1 MSLLCGNSL
10 WAATTVALEEDFNG
24 FTEGS
29 EKTPGTDELVTSGK
43 LASVLPGWSGE
54 GLYSAGGSVFV
65 GSTDIFDI
73 DDHYIQTP
81 ALNLDKA
88 NGPVVVTLRV
98 RSSEAYGNMIY
109 VYSGSTKLD
118 TPYFEDDEWHTF
130 SIMTD
135 KDVVEGLKIYS
146 ASRFSTPFFIDYLK
160 VEQSSDYLMPPTAL
174 RPVDYDGNTFTAR
187 WLSVANAAKYEIVV
201 YNKDDDGNLINKVT
215 YEADPLPEG
224 DTSGNRLVVTVADN
238 SLKYYFYVIARSAS
252 GYGSQSGE
260 AEVIKLVESLDTP
273 TALPAT
279 NVTDNSFT
287 ANWQAVADA
296 DTYTATLYKTVTVQ
310 EESNIEVL
318 NEDFSGI
325 TQGDWDLISLPDEDP
340 AYLDDYTKDAG
351 WYAKY
356 YAFGGGRLVLW
367 PMFSAAYFVTP
378 AVDLSANEGV
388 AFVDF
393 TAAVG
398 SDGKYKTG
406 DKITV
411 ELLKQENGETTVVDS
426 QEVEIDEAAFKN
438 YGVMFTDGFKGAFI
452 RFTYSGDYEAHFDD
466 VVITQKLEAGA
477 KVRTA
482 VKQVATSGLSADF
495 DYAPAANTE
504 YSYTVTASVNTIS
517 KIGMDE
523 VVTSETSNEIVVGD
537 SSVDSLSADGLKA
550 FARNG
555 QLVVIAPE
563 VAPVAIYDASGRVV
577 ASFVARQ
584 GENVVDCHGFVIVR
598 SAGKAVKAVVK

>member
-1 MSLLCGNSL
+1 MLCNSL
-10 WAATTVALEEDFNG
+10 WATSTVALEQNFDG
-24 FTEGS
+24 FTAGS
-29 EKTPGTDELVTSGK
+29 EKTPDTDELVESGK
-43 LASVLPGWSGE
+43 LAEVLPGWTGK
-54 GLYSAGGSVFV
+54 GLYAAGGKVLV
-65 GSTDIFDI
+65 GSTDLFDV

-88 NGPVVVTLRV
+88 NGPVVITLRV
-98 RSSEAYGNMIY
+98 RSTEAFGNMIY

-118 TPYFEDDEWHTF
+118 TPYFEDDDWHDFT
-130 SIMTD
+130 IMTD
-135 KDVVEGLKIYS
+135 KDVLEGLKIYS

-201 YNKDDDGNLINKVT
+201 YNKDAEGNLINKKT

-224 DTSGNRLVVTVADN
+224 DTSGNRLVVTVDDN

-260 AEVIKLVESLDTP
+260 AEVIKYVESLATP

-279 NVTDNSFT
+279 NVTDNRFT
-287 ANWQAVADA
+287 ANWQAVDDA

-325 TQGDWDLISLPDEDP
+325 TSGAWDLISLPDDDP
-340 AYLDDYTKDAG
+340 SDLDDYTKNAG
-351 WYAKY
+351 WYAKN

-367 PMFSAAYFVTP
+367 PLFTAGYLVTP
-378 AVDLSANEGV
+378 ALDLSANEGV

-393 TAAVG
+393 TLAVG

-411 ELLKQENGETTVVDS
+411 ELLKQENNETTVVDS

-438 YGVMFTDGFKGAFI
+438 YGVMFTEGFKGAFV
-452 RFTYSGDYEAHFDD
+452 RFTYDGTNEAHFDD
-466 VVITQKLEAGA
+466 VVITQKLEAGS

-482 VKQVATSGLSADF
+482 VKQVVTNALSADF

-523 VVTSETSNEIVVGD
+523 VVYSDTSNEIVVGD
-537 SSVDSLSADGLKA
+537 ASVKSVAANGLKA

-555 QLVVIAPE
+555 QLIVVASE
-563 VAPVAIYDASGRVV
+563 AMPVDVIDASGRTVT
-577 ASFVARQ
+577 SFVARQ
-584 GENVVDCHGFVIVR
+584 GENAVNCHGFVIVR
-598 SAGKAVKAVVK
+598 SSATAIKSVVK